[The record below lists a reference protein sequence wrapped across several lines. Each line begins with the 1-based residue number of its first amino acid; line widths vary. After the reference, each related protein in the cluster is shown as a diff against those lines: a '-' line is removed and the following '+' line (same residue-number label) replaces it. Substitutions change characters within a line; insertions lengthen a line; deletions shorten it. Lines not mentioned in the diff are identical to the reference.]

1 MLLAARLLPR
11 EFTYNRAMTKRR
23 LFALLFCAAFTVV
36 GVRLLQAQDKPQL
49 IETQKLMME
58 NQFVR
63 VIDVRVPAGYAEP
76 RHSHGRGVT
85 IALTD
90 YDNETRVEGAQW
102 SKSHTKFG
110 DVKWADPVTHEAR
123 NTGTTEQHVI
133 RVELK

>member
-1 MLLAARLLPR
+1 
-11 EFTYNRAMTKRR
+11 MTKTRYA
-23 LFALLFCAAFTVV
+23 ALLVVAAVV
-36 GVRLLQAQDKPQL
+36 ILSGVRLLRAQEKLPSPD
-49 IETQKLMME
+49 TQKVIME

-63 VIDVRVPAGYAEP
+63 VIDVRVPAGVAEP
-76 RHSHGRGVT
+76 LHSHGRGVT

-90 YDNETRVEGAQW
+90 YDNETRAPGAAW
-102 SKSHTKFG
+102 SRSHTKSG